1 MADKDKHD
9 IDLTTLKRM
18 LQGDADLIDAS
29 LDLDLG
35 GYVIRI
41 RSNHA
46 AVIERLGSYFS
57 HVPRGTA
64 RPDIEILAIERAVVE
79 TGLAFT
85 DWAREPG
92 KSGRKDAYFDIP
104 GARVVLKVRTGMLFL
119 QSRSSL
125 IAAGPCLQYDNQVI
139 NYINSQYMNWLQHH
153 GWLICHASGLE
164 VNGQGVGLAGFSG
177 GGKSTLMLNL
187 LDDVGVNYV
196 TNDRLFIRPGGGGVL
211 ARGIPKLPRINPGT
225 IVHNPKLHGL
235 LSRER
240 RDQLLSLPPQE
251 LWHLEEKYD
260 VHVEQIYGP
269 GRVCTEVQLLSFV
282 ILNWQRESAEETRV
296 AAVDIGQRRELLEA
310 LMKSPGPFY
319 QYPDGTFHSD
329 TAAFDEQAYLEALHG
344 VAVYEVT
351 GKVDFAAAAKQ
362 VVALLNLLK
371 ETGL

>member
-1 MADKDKHD
+1 MADTTD
-9 IDLTTLKRM
+9 IDITTLKRM
-18 LQGDADLIDAS
+18 LQGDAELVDES
-29 LDLDLG
+29 LELDLG
-35 GYVIRI
+35 GFVIRI

-46 AVIERLGSYFS
+46 AVIERLASYFS

-64 RPDIEILAIERAVVE
+64 RADIEILAIEREVVDA
-79 TGLAFT
+79 GLAFA

-104 GARVVLKVRTGMLFL
+104 GARVVHKVRTGMLFL
-119 QSRSSL
+119 QSENTL

-139 NYINSQYMNWLQHH
+139 NYINSQYMNWLQHN

-164 VNGQGVGLAGFSG
+164 INGHGVGLAGFSG

-187 LDDVGVNYV
+187 LDDDRVNYL
-196 TNDRLFIRPGGGGVL
+196 TNDRLFIRSSGSGVL

-235 LSRER
+235 LSTER
-240 RDQLLSLPPQE
+240 RDQLLSLPPEE

-269 GRVCTEVQLLSFV
+269 GRVRTEAELHSFV
-282 ILNWQRESAEETRV
+282 ILNWQRDSAEETRV
-296 AAVDIGQRRELLEA
+296 AAVDIGKRRELLQA

-319 QYPDGTFHSD
+319 QYRDGTFHSD
-329 TAAFDEQAYLEALHG
+329 TAAFDEQAYLDALDG

-351 GKVDFAAAAKQ
+351 GQVDFAVAARQ
-362 VVALLNLLK
+362 LVALLKL
-371 ETGL
+371 